1 MEDKSLEDEQNK
13 TEEGKQLLKAEEQI
27 NDELPA
33 NSKQRMIVFISLIIL
48 FLMSLIGLAFFFISA
63 TDEDIEVLPPLVFN
77 ATSNHTHTIIFMPG
91 YTNQPEDFR
100 NFFIRRINF
109 EKKND
114 TKIIILRSPL
124 TYVSYSKSKNYSW
137 FDVYDIP
144 MDDFSDISL
153 KDLRK
158 SAKVLEKVVNDEVNL
173 LNGDYGKI
181 IVGGHSQ
188 GASISLYQAY
198 KTKKNYGGVFAFS
211 GFLPPGDISDNKRK
225 MKVYFGYGD
234 KDNVIL
240 PSFINKS
247 LERIMN
253 FEGFDLH
260 IYENHTHYV
269 HRNQSRD
276 ASIFLDNLIK

>member
-144 MDDFSDISL
+144 MDDFSDINL
-153 KDLRK
+153 KDLKK

-211 GFLPPGDISDNKRK
+211 GILPPGDISDNKRK

-269 HRNQSRD
+269 HRT
-276 ASIFLDNLIK
+276 